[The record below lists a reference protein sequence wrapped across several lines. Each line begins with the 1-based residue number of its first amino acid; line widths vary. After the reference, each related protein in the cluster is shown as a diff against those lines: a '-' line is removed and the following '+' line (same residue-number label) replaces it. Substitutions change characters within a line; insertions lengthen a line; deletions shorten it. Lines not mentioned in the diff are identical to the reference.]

1 MVQFLDEYNLLITIS
16 DKQKAMPP
24 ITPTL
29 FTHYLAW
36 LYRAAYAFNT
46 IQSYITAVRSWCRL
60 QGRPDPALN
69 PSLTLTNGKPTTFL
83 PFAEALQSVKRFS
96 DPPKPKFAV
105 TSDQLKALVTLC
117 ARSTTESCLGLNL
130 AAAAT
135 LAWFALL
142 RVSEYTVAASA
153 SFDPTKHA
161 CRSDVT
167 FGPHG
172 TDHLPT
178 FLEFHC
184 KDSKNSLLRAPGFTV
199 RVYRSGSPTCCA
211 VLALWALY
219 TKDPLPTTA
228 PLFDFRN
235 AAERLRTPTN
245 TPRRAQFVK
254 LVSATLLAT
263 GFNDHG
269 ISSHSFRRGGATA
282 LARAGASEAQ
292 IMHAGRWRSGCW
304 QGYIIANPDFAADL
318 PRLMVDSPPIPGMHW
333 SAARPHHPNSTP

>member
-1 MVQFLDEYNLLITIS
+1 MAQFLDESHLLTYIS
-16 DKQKAMPP
+16 PTEKAMPP

-46 IQSYITAVRSWCRL
+46 IKSYITAVRSWCRL
-60 QGRPDPALN
+60 QDRPDPALN

-96 DPPKPKFAV
+96 DPPKAKYAV
-105 TSDQLKALVTLC
+105 TLDQLNAIINQC
-117 ARSTTESCLGLNL
+117 SRATTEVALGRNI
-130 AAAAT
+130 AAAAA

-142 RVSEYTVAASA
+142 RVSEYTVTAAATFSTA
-153 SFDPTKHA
+153 THA
-161 CRSDVT
+161 CRSDII
-167 FGPHG
+167 FGPLDDAHS
-172 TDHLPT
+172 PT
-178 FLEFHC
+178 FFDFHC
-184 KDSKNSLLRAPGFTV
+184 KDSKNSLLRDPGFTV
-199 RVYRSGSPTCCA
+199 RVYRSGTSSCA
-211 VLALWALY
+211 VLTLWNLF
-219 TKDPLPTTA
+219 TEDPQPITS
-228 PLFDFRN
+228 PLFDFRT
-235 AAERLRTPTN
+235 AAERQRNSHN
-245 TPRRAQFVK
+245 TPRRAQFVSLISK
-254 LVSATLLAT
+254 VLLST

-318 PRLMVDSPPIPGMHW
+318 PRMMVASQSIPGMHW
-333 SAARPHHPNSTP
+333 STTPPHHPNNTP